1 MKKTVFLL
9 TSFALSAPI
18 YADNGAAACTQIT
31 DNATRLACFDQAY
44 TQQGVTPNPNQSKS
58 VDLVRSYEASQ
69 ANQSTQVVFADP
81 KQSGDLTAPT
91 DAYTPLAQLYDL
103 EKNDPNGIL
112 SLREHEPT
120 YILPAWYRS
129 SPNYR
134 PYSPT
139 RGYTINNVQ
148 EDQLRT
154 EAKLQ
159 ISLKTKV
166 MEDLFRTRA
175 DLWVGYTQKSN
186 WQLYNQGEKSAPFRN
201 TDYAPEI
208 FLTQPVKATLPF
220 GGKLRMLGVGYI
232 HQSNGQSRPMSRS
245 WNRIYAMAGMEW
257 GKLTVVPRL
266 WARIDPKGENNDN
279 PDITDYMGYGDVKL
293 AYQFDEKHTLSSTV
307 RYNPFKNR
315 GAVQVNYTFPIMGKL
330 KAYVQ
335 GFHGYGESLIDYN
348 HKQTGIGI
356 GVLFNGWDGL

>member
-18 YADNGAAACTQIT
+18 YADNGVAACTQIT
-31 DNATRLACFDQAY
+31 DNAARLACFDQAY
-44 TQQGVTPNPNQSKS
+44 TQQGVIPNPNQSKS

-148 EDQLRT
+148 EDQLHT

-175 DLWVGYTQKSN
+175 DLWVGYTQ
-186 WQLYNQGEKSAPFRN
+186 
-201 TDYAPEI
+201 
-208 FLTQPVKATLPF
+208 
-220 GGKLRMLGVGYI
+220 
-232 HQSNGQSRPMSRS
+232 QSN
-245 WNRIYAMAGMEW
+245 
-257 GKLTVVPRL
+257 
-266 WARIDPKGENNDN
+266 
-279 PDITDYMGYGDVKL
+279 
-293 AYQFDEKHTLSSTV
+293 
-307 RYNPFKNR
+307 
-315 GAVQVNYTFPIMGKL
+315 
-330 KAYVQ
+330 
-335 GFHGYGESLIDYN
+335 
-348 HKQTGIGI
+348 
-356 GVLFNGWDGL
+356 